1 MQGLILKGIGGFY
14 YVKVNDTVYE
24 CKARGKFRH
33 NELSPIVGDRVSIDL
48 NNGKGFIKEIHERS
62 SELIRPSISNVTQ
75 SIIVFAVKHP
85 DFNMDLLNKFLLLCT
100 VNSLKVIICFNKID
114 LASKSEIAA
123 TTAAVKSFCNEILYV
138 NSKTGEGMEFLKTH
152 LKNNITVLCGPSGV
166 GKSTIL
172 NNILGSYTM
181 ETGEISSK
189 LKRGKHTTR
198 HCELIEI
205 EEGYVAD
212 SPGFSSLN
220 IDFIKK
226 DELKHYFPEFLPYA
240 SECKFSSCNHHKE
253 PGCAVKKAVE
263 DDLINKNRYE
273 FYIKTLEEVQNRREW
288 K

>member
-33 NELSPIVGDRVSIDL
+33 NELSPMVGDRVSIDVT
-48 NNGKGFIKEIHERS
+48 NGKGFITEIYERS
-62 SELIRPSISNVTQ
+62 SELIRPTISNVTQ
-75 SIIVFAVKHP
+75 AIIVFAVKQP
-85 DFNMDLLNKFLLLCT
+85 DFNIDLLNKFLLLC
-100 VNSLKVIICFNKID
+100 NINNLKVVICFTKID
-114 LASKSEIAA
+114 LITEKELEEI
-123 TTAAVKSFCNEILYV
+123 TAAVNNRVNEILFI
-138 NSKTGEGMEFLKTH
+138 NSKTGKGMDILKTH
-152 LKNNITVLCGPSGV
+152 LKDNITVFCGPSGV

-181 ETGEISSK
+181 ETGKLSEK

-205 EEGYVAD
+205 EAGYVAD

-226 DELKHYFPEFLPYA
+226 EDLKNYFPEFDEYSLD
-240 SECKFSSCNHHKE
+240 CKFSCCNHYKE
-253 PGCAVKKAVE
+253 PNCAVKKAVE
-263 DDLINKNRYE
+263 DNLINKNTYE
-273 FYIKTLEEVQNRREW
+273 FYIKTLEEINNRREW